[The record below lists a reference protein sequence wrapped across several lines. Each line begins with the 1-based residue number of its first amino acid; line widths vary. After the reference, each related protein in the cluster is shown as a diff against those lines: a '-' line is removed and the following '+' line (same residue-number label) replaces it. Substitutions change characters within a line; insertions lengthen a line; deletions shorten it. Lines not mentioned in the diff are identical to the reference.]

1 MINRVSG
8 AGHRGISPS
17 GVSRS
22 AFGSRLR
29 VPAADGRDADSRV
42 ADARARHPSPEVGS
56 TFAQELRSDLHLC
69 TVFSPALNASRFV
82 RLLYFHQHFATPRGA
97 SGTRSYEFAR
107 ALIARGHQVTI
118 VCGAH
123 AQSGLELPYDA
134 ERGWHRGDVD
144 GIDVISL
151 PLAYANRDSLIRR
164 GWTFLR
170 FALRSVRL
178 ALQLDYDLAFATS
191 TPITAVIPGLAAK
204 WFRGKPF
211 VFEVRDLWPE
221 LPRALGLRNPFV
233 LGGMS
238 LLEFL
243 GYRSADACI
252 GLSPGI
258 VDGIR
263 ARADERLPVT
273 MIPNGCDL
281 EVFHPS
287 KRAKLKL
294 PGIGLDDFVAGFT
307 GAHGVAN
314 GLDALLDVAAELKR
328 RGDTR
333 VKLVFIGDGKEKE
346 RLAAA
351 AAERGLTNCLFFPSV
366 PKAELTASLDCG
378 LMVLKDVP
386 AFYRGTSPNKFFD
399 YLAAGIPVVNNYPG
413 WLAGLI
419 EEHQC
424 GVVVPPGD
432 AAAFAD
438 ALQRLAADPTSCRA
452 MGAAARALGEKEFAR
467 PKLADRFVTTL
478 EATAHHHHA

>member
-1 MINRVSG
+1 VRV
-8 AGHRGISPS
+8 
-17 GVSRS
+17 
-22 AFGSRLR
+22 
-29 VPAADGRDADSRV
+29 
-42 ADARARHPSPEVGS
+42 
-56 TFAQELRSDLHLC
+56 
-69 TVFSPALNASRFV
+69 
-82 RLLYFHQHFATPRGA
+82 LYFHQHFATPRGA
-97 SGTRSYEFAR
+97 AGTRSYEFAR
-107 ALIARGHQVTI
+107 ALIARGHQVTV

-123 AQSGLELPYDA
+123 ALSGLDLPYDDA
-134 ERGWHRGDVD
+134 RGWHRGEVD

-151 PLAYANRDSLIRR
+151 PLAYSNRDSLFRR

-178 ALQLDYDLAFATS
+178 ALTLEADLVFATS

-204 WFRGKPF
+204 WLRGLPF

-221 LPRALGLRNPFV
+221 LPRALGLRNPFL

-258 VDGIR
+258 VEGIR
-263 ARADERLPVT
+263 ARADGRLPVA

-281 EVFHPS
+281 GVFHPS
-287 KRAKLKL
+287 RRAKLTL
-294 PGIGLDDFVAGFT
+294 PGVGPDDFVAGFT

-314 GLDALLDVAAELKR
+314 GLDALLEVAQELKR

-333 VKLVFIGDGKEKE
+333 VKLVFIGDGREKE
-346 RLAAA
+346 RLAAR
-351 AAERGLTNCLFFPSV
+351 AAELGLTNCLFFPPV
-366 PKAELTASLDCG
+366 PKTELGAITASLDCG

-399 YLAAGIPVVNNYPG
+399 YVAAGIPVLNNYPG

-419 EEHQC
+419 TEHRC

-432 AAAFAD
+432 PVAFAD
-438 ALQRLAADPTSCRA
+438 ALQSLAADPAARRTL
-452 MGAAARALGEKEFAR
+452 GAAARSLAEKEFAR
-467 PKLADRFVTTL
+467 PLLAARFVETL
-478 EATAHHHHA
+478 EGHAA

>member
-1 MINRVSG
+1 
-8 AGHRGISPS
+8 
-17 GVSRS
+17 
-22 AFGSRLR
+22 
-29 VPAADGRDADSRV
+29 
-42 ADARARHPSPEVGS
+42 
-56 TFAQELRSDLHLC
+56 
-69 TVFSPALNASRFV
+69 V
-82 RLLYFHQHFATPRGA
+82 RLLYFHQHFATPKGS

-107 ALIARGHQVTI
+107 ALIARGHQVTMI
-118 VCGAH
+118 CGAH
-123 AQSGLELPYDA
+123 RLSGVELPYDA
-134 ERGWHRGDVD
+134 SRGWHRGNVD

-151 PLAYANRDSLIRR
+151 PLAYSNHDSLLRR

-178 ALQLDYDLAFATS
+178 ALTLDCDLVFATS

-204 WFRGKPF
+204 WLRGKPF

-221 LPRALGLRNPFV
+221 LPRALGLRNPFI

-258 VDGIR
+258 VEGIR
-263 ARADERLPVT
+263 ARADERLLVA
-273 MIPNGCDL
+273 MIPNGSDL

-287 KRAKLKL
+287 KRTKLAL
-294 PGIGLDDFVAGFT
+294 QGIGADDFVAGFT

-314 GLDALLDVAAELKR
+314 GLDALLAVAEELKR

-346 RLAAA
+346 RLAARA
-351 AAERGLTNCLFFPSV
+351 GELGLTNCLFFPPV
-366 PKAELTASLDCG
+366 PKSELGAITASLDCG
-378 LMVLKDVP
+378 LMVLRDIP

-399 YLAAGIPVVNNYPG
+399 YLAAGIPVLNNYPG

-419 EEHQC
+419 TEHRC
-424 GVVVPPGD
+424 GIVVPPGNV
-432 AAAFAD
+432 AAFAD
-438 ALQRLAADPTSCRA
+438 ALQSLAADAAECRA
-452 MGAAARALGEKEFAR
+452 MGNAARALAEKEFAR
-467 PKLADRFVTTL
+467 PLLAGRFVATL
-478 EATAHHHHA
+478 EAIPR

>member
-1 MINRVSG
+1 M
-8 AGHRGISPS
+8 
-17 GVSRS
+17 
-22 AFGSRLR
+22 
-29 VPAADGRDADSRV
+29 
-42 ADARARHPSPEVGS
+42 
-56 TFAQELRSDLHLC
+56 
-69 TVFSPALNASRFV
+69 TV
-82 RLLYFHQHFATPRGA
+82 
-97 SGTRSYEFAR
+97 
-107 ALIARGHQVTI
+107 

-123 AQSGLELPYDA
+123 AYSGLDFPYDA
-134 ERGWHRGDVD
+134 DCCWHRGDVD

-151 PLAYANRDSLIRR
+151 PLAYANRDSLLRR

-204 WFRGKPF
+204 WLRGKPF

-243 GYRSADACI
+243 GYRSAEACI

-258 VDGIR
+258 VEGIR
-263 ARADERLPVT
+263 ARADERLPVA

-281 EVFHPS
+281 ELFHPS
-287 KRAKLKL
+287 KRSKLTL
-294 PGIGLDDFVAGFT
+294 PGLGPDDFVAGFT

-314 GLDALLDVAAELKR
+314 GLDALLAVAGELKR

-346 RLAAA
+346 RLAVRAT
-351 AAERGLTNCLFFPSV
+351 ELGLTNCLFFPPM
-366 PKAELTASLDCG
+366 PKAELGAITASLDCG
-378 LMVLKDVP
+378 LMVLRDIP

-419 EEHQC
+419 TEHRC
-424 GVVVPPGD
+424 GLVVPPGNPV
-432 AAAFAD
+432 AFAD
-438 ALQRLAADPTSCRA
+438 ALQRLAANADERRA

-467 PKLADRFVTTL
+467 PLLAGRFIATL
-478 EATAHHHHA
+478 EAVAHQHHA

>member
-1 MINRVSG
+1 
-8 AGHRGISPS
+8 
-17 GVSRS
+17 
-22 AFGSRLR
+22 L
-29 VPAADGRDADSRV
+29 
-42 ADARARHPSPEVGS
+42 
-56 TFAQELRSDLHLC
+56 
-69 TVFSPALNASRFV
+69 
-82 RLLYFHQHFATPRGA
+82 RLLYFHQHFATPQGS

-107 ALIARGHQVTI
+107 ALIARGHQVTMI
-118 VCGAH
+118 CGAH
-123 AQSGLELPYDA
+123 KLSGLDLPYDEA
-134 ERGWHRGDVD
+134 KGWHRGNVD

-151 PLAYANRDSLIRR
+151 PLAYSNRDSLVRR
-164 GWTFLR
+164 GLAYVR

-178 ALQLDYDLAFATS
+178 ALTLDCDLVFATS

-263 ARADERLPVT
+263 ARADERLPVA

-287 KRAKLKL
+287 KRAKLTL
-294 PGIGLDDFVAGFT
+294 PGIGPDDFVAGFT

-314 GLDALLDVAAELKR
+314 GLDALLAVAEELKR

-333 VKLVFIGDGKEKE
+333 VRLAFIGDGKEKE
-346 RLAAA
+346 RLAAKA
-351 AAERGLTNCLFFPSV
+351 TELGLTNCLFFPPV
-366 PKAELTASLDCG
+366 PKSELGAITASLDCG
-378 LMVLKDVP
+378 LMVLKDIP

-419 EEHQC
+419 EENCC
-424 GVVVPPGD
+424 GIVVPPGEPI
-432 AAAFAD
+432 AFAD
-438 ALQRLAADPTSCRA
+438 ALQRLAADPAGRRA
-452 MGAAARALGEKEFAR
+452 MGAAARDLGEKEFAR
-467 PKLADRFVTTL
+467 PLLAAQFVTTL
-478 EATAHHHHA
+478 ETVARHHHA

>member
-1 MINRVSG
+1 M
-8 AGHRGISPS
+8 
-17 GVSRS
+17 
-22 AFGSRLR
+22 
-29 VPAADGRDADSRV
+29 
-42 ADARARHPSPEVGS
+42 
-56 TFAQELRSDLHLC
+56 
-69 TVFSPALNASRFV
+69 TV
-82 RLLYFHQHFATPRGA
+82 
-97 SGTRSYEFAR
+97 
-107 ALIARGHQVTI
+107 

-123 AQSGLELPYDA
+123 AYSGLDFPYDA
-134 ERGWHRGDVD
+134 DCCWHRGDVD

-151 PLAYANRDSLIRR
+151 PLAYANRDSLLRR

-204 WFRGKPF
+204 WLRGKPF

-243 GYRSADACI
+243 GYRSAEACI

-258 VDGIR
+258 VEGIR
-263 ARADERLPVT
+263 ARADERLPVA

-281 EVFHPS
+281 ELFHPS
-287 KRAKLKL
+287 KRSKLTL
-294 PGIGLDDFVAGFT
+294 PGLGPDDFVAGFT

-314 GLDALLDVAAELKR
+314 GLDALLAVAGELKR

-346 RLAAA
+346 RLAVRAT
-351 AAERGLTNCLFFPSV
+351 ELGLTNCLFFPPM
-366 PKAELTASLDCG
+366 PKPELGAITASLDCG
-378 LMVLKDVP
+378 LMVLRDIP

-419 EEHQC
+419 TEHRC
-424 GVVVPPGD
+424 GLVVPPGNPV
-432 AAAFAD
+432 AFAD
-438 ALQRLAADPTSCRA
+438 ALQRLAANADERRA

-467 PKLADRFVTTL
+467 PLLAGRFIATL
-478 EATAHHHHA
+478 EAVAHQHHA

>member
-1 MINRVSG
+1 M
-8 AGHRGISPS
+8 
-17 GVSRS
+17 
-22 AFGSRLR
+22 
-29 VPAADGRDADSRV
+29 
-42 ADARARHPSPEVGS
+42 
-56 TFAQELRSDLHLC
+56 
-69 TVFSPALNASRFV
+69 

-97 SGTRSYEFAR
+97 TGTRSYEFAR
-107 ALIARGHQVTI
+107 ALIARGHQVTV

-123 AQSGLELPYDA
+123 GLSGLDLPYDA
-134 ERGWHRGDVD
+134 ARGWHRGDVD

-151 PLAYANRDSLIRR
+151 PLAYSNRDSLFRR

-178 ALQLDYDLAFATS
+178 ALELDCDLVFATS

-204 WFRGKPF
+204 WLRGKPF

-243 GYRSADACI
+243 GYRSADACV

-258 VDGIR
+258 VEGIR
-263 ARADERLPVT
+263 VRADERLPVA

-281 EVFHPS
+281 ELFHPA
-287 KRAKLKL
+287 KRAPLAL
-294 PGIGLDDFVAGFT
+294 PGLGPDDFVAGFT

-314 GLDALLDVAAELKR
+314 GLDALLAVAEELKR
-328 RGDTR
+328 RGDRR

-346 RLAAA
+346 RLAAR
-351 AAERGLTNCLFFPSV
+351 AAELGLANCLFFPPV
-366 PKAELTASLDCG
+366 PKAELGAITASLDCG

-386 AFYRGTSPNKFFD
+386 AFYHGTSPNKFFD
-399 YLAAGIPVVNNYPG
+399 YVAAGIPVVNNYPG

-419 EEHQC
+419 RENEC
-424 GVVVPPGD
+424 GIVVPPGNV
-432 AAAFAD
+432 AAFAD
-438 ALQRLAADPTSCRA
+438 ALQRLAADRA
-452 MGAAARALGEKEFAR
+452 AGRVMGAAARALAEKEFAR
-467 PKLADRFVTTL
+467 PLLAARFIATL
-478 EATAHHHHA
+478 EAHSEA

>member
-1 MINRVSG
+1 M
-8 AGHRGISPS
+8 
-17 GVSRS
+17 
-22 AFGSRLR
+22 
-29 VPAADGRDADSRV
+29 
-42 ADARARHPSPEVGS
+42 
-56 TFAQELRSDLHLC
+56 
-69 TVFSPALNASRFV
+69 

-97 SGTRSYEFAR
+97 TGTRSYEFAR
-107 ALIARGHQVTI
+107 ALIARGHQVTV

-123 AQSGLELPYDA
+123 GLSGLDLPHDA
-134 ERGWHRGDVD
+134 ARGWHRGEVD

-151 PLAYANRDSLIRR
+151 PLAYSNRDSLFRR

-178 ALQLDYDLAFATS
+178 ALELDCDLVFATS

-204 WFRGKPF
+204 WLRGKPF

-243 GYRSADACI
+243 GYRSADACV

-258 VDGIR
+258 VEGIR
-263 ARADERLPVT
+263 ARADERLPVA

-281 EVFHPS
+281 ELFHPA
-287 KRAKLKL
+287 KRAPLAL
-294 PGIGLDDFVAGFT
+294 PGLGPGDFVAGFT

-314 GLDALLDVAAELKR
+314 GLDALLAVAEELKR
-328 RGDTR
+328 RGDRR

-346 RLAAA
+346 RLAAR
-351 AAERGLTNCLFFPSV
+351 AAELGLANCLFFPPV
-366 PKAELTASLDCG
+366 PKAELGAITASLDCG

-386 AFYRGTSPNKFFD
+386 AFYHGTSPNKFFD
-399 YLAAGIPVVNNYPG
+399 YVAAGIPVVNNYPG

-419 EEHQC
+419 RENEC
-424 GVVVPPGD
+424 GIVVPPGNV
-432 AAAFAD
+432 AAFAD
-438 ALQRLAADPTSCRA
+438 ALQRLAADPAAGRV
-452 MGAAARALGEKEFAR
+452 MGAAARALAEREFAR
-467 PKLADRFVTTL
+467 PLLAARFIATL
-478 EATAHHHHA
+478 EAHAA